1 MTVRKIFIMLCKNIE
16 SFLMKSILERW
27 EYVLRT
33 LYTTYVSTF
42 FMLSSDWL
50 WSFLK
55 GGSKI
60 IRFAANAQRL
70 DSLVFILVNS
80 LQSLSWSELTGQKTS
95 KFYHCAYGKNWMTN
109 WKNLGMILVNKV
121 FKTWS
126 WSPEKCRWFL
136 NSPFSTSLEC
146 CVLNLEFAPLISI
159 LCE

>member
-1 MTVRKIFIMLCKNIE
+1 MYQGVSAAVFSYLVKAEGQRLKNLHPLAEHWSQSPML
-16 SFLMKSILERW
+16 
-27 EYVLRT
+27 
-33 LYTTYVSTF
+33 F
-42 FMLSSDWL
+42 FTDWL
-50 WSFLK
+50 WNFLN
-55 GGSKI
+55 GGLKI
-60 IRFAANAQRL
+60 IRFVANAQRL

-80 LQSLSWSELTGQKTS
+80 LQSPSSSELTGQKTS

-159 LCE
+159 LGE